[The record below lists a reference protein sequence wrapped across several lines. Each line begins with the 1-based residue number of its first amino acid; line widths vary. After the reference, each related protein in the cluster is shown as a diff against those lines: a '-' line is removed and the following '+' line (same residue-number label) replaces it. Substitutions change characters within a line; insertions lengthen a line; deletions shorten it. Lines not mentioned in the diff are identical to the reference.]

1 MGRSARTG
9 PRLETRDLNVFD
21 FPTIIGCFALLL
33 LLAAI
38 VSSAKLLHG
47 PPARRLDGNLA
58 LNRATE
64 RSSILL
70 VGSLILSLVAAGFA
84 VTWRFVP

>member
-1 MGRSARTG
+1 MTG
-9 PRLETRDLNVFD
+9 LHLETRDINMFD
-21 FPTIIGCFALLL
+21 FQAIIGCFALLL

-58 LNRATE
+58 LKPATE

-70 VGSLILSLVAAGFA
+70 GGSLILSLVAAGFA
-84 VTWRFVP
+84 VTWRFVS

>member
-1 MGRSARTG
+1 
-9 PRLETRDLNVFD
+9 VFD
-21 FPTIIGCFALLL
+21 VPTIIGCFALLL

-47 PPARRLDGNLA
+47 PAAQRLDGKLA
-58 LNRATE
+58 SNPATE

-70 VGSLILSLVAAGFA
+70 TLSLGLSTVAAVLA
-84 VTWRFVP
+84 VIWHFLP